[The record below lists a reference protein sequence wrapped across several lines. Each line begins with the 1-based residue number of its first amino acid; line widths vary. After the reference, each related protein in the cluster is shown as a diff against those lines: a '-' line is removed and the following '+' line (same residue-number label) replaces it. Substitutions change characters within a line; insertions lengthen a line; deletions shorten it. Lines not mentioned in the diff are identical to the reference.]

1 MNRISALAA
10 QNGQSGAKPAAKWD
24 LQSVALQC
32 EVSVTNGGAMDI
44 DTDTD
49 FLAMSASAGNS
60 HPNAIHL
67 LRTMQAHHVMLSS
80 MADQKANILIGVNS
94 VIFALV
100 VREGSAMTA
109 PMLVLAATSSLAAI
123 LCMLAVVPTFGK
135 KKPKGRPM
143 PPNILF
149 FGAFTNLSEAQFIAE
164 LDIINCDDALIR
176 QAMARDVY
184 QLGNVLKHK
193 KYRYLALAYQVFI
206 SGLILTFLVYLLSKF
221 LP

>member
-1 MNRISALAA
+1 MAA
-10 QNGQSGAKPAAKWD
+10 QNGQSGAKRAAKWGLHAD
-24 LQSVALQC
+24 AMQC
-32 EVSVTNGGAMDI
+32 DDSAANGGGMGADS

-49 FLAMSASAGNS
+49 IVAPPAVAGET

-67 LRTMQAHHVMLSS
+67 LRTMQAHHVSLSA

-109 PMLVLAATSSLAAI
+109 PMLVLAASSSLAAV
-123 LCMLAVVPTFGK
+123 LCMLAVVPAFGS
-135 KKPKGRPM
+135 KKPKGPVM

-149 FGAFTNLSEAQFIAE
+149 FGAFTNLSEAEFVAE
-164 LDIINCDDALIR
+164 LDIINTDDVRIR

-184 QLGNVLKHK
+184 QLGHVLKHK
-193 KYRYLALAYQVFI
+193 KYRYLALGYKVFI
-206 SGLILTFLVYLLSKF
+206 VGLILTFAVFVLSELLR
-221 LP
+221 

>member
-1 MNRISALAA
+1 
-10 QNGQSGAKPAAKWD
+10 
-24 LQSVALQC
+24 
-32 EVSVTNGGAMDI
+32 MDTSI

-49 FLAMSASAGNS
+49 SGGSSAAAGET

-100 VREGSAMTA
+100 VREGSAMTP
-109 PMLVLAATSSLAAI
+109 PMLVLAASSSLAAI
-123 LCMLAVVPTFGK
+123 LCMLAVVPAFGARK
-135 KKPKGRPM
+135 TKGPVM

-149 FGAFTNLSEAQFIAE
+149 FGAFTAMTEAEFVAE
-164 LDIINCDDALIR
+164 LDIINCDDARIR

-184 QLGNVLKHK
+184 QLGLVLKQK
-193 KYRYLALAYQVFI
+193 KYRYLAMAYQVFI
-206 SGLILTFLVYLLSKF
+206 IGLILTFAVYLLTKLLS
-221 LP
+221 